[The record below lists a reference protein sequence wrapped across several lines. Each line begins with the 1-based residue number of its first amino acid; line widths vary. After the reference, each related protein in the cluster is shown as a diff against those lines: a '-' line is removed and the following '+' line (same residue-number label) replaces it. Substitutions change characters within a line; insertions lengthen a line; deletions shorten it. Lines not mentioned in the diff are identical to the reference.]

1 MAKRVRGSSTRPG
14 QRARL
19 QRSSTTRPTD
29 GAASTTSAAGAAT
42 VRPTGLTSE
51 EEARAAE
58 LEASI
63 LAEEKAAE
71 ATAKRD
77 RERARRPAAE
87 SHVRTGTLAQEAA
100 GEYAYVARDIRR
112 LTIIGG
118 SLVGILIGLWV
129 VVQVTGIGPF

>member
-14 QRARL
+14 QRPRL
-19 QRSSTTRPTD
+19 QRSSTTRPTN
-29 GAASTTSAAGAAT
+29 GAAGATGAAGAAT
-42 VRPTGLTSE
+42 VRPAGLTSE

-77 RERARRPAAE
+77 RERSRRPATE
-87 SHVRTGTLAQEAA
+87 SNVRTGTLAQEAA

-112 LTIIGG
+112 LTLIGG
-118 SLVGILIGLWV
+118 SLVGLLIGLWV
-129 VVQVTGIGPF
+129 VVEVTGIGPF